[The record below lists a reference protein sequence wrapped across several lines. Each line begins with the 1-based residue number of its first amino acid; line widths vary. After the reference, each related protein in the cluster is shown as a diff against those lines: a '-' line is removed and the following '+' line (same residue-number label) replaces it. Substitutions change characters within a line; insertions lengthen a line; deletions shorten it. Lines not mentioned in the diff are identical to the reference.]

1 MMLASSA
8 HVEGES
14 YGDMLEGIIEIES
27 NYLNEHT
34 SRGILVWLVPHDM
47 VGRRYNP
54 GFQSSFVVKNE

>member
-47 VGRRYNP
+47 VGRRYDHR
-54 GFQSSFVVKNE
+54 FQSSFVVKK

>member
-8 HVEGES
+8 HVVGES
-14 YGDMLEGIIEIES
+14 YGDTLEGIIDIES

-54 GFQSSFVVKNE
+54 GFQSSFVVKK